1 MLMMILAAT
10 TAAAEVPPQKTQPS
24 CSAGSVLVEFKVPT
38 VAPFGW
44 SEKAKAQAILVSKIV
59 EPDIVERDKAKPE
72 HELLPRIDT
81 PSKGPAVL
89 TPECKPERAKK
100 KDYPLA

>member
-10 TAAAEVPPQKTQPS
+10 TAAAEVPPQKAQPS
-24 CSAGSVLVEFKVPT
+24 CSAGSVLVEFDVPT

-44 SEKAKAQAILVSKIV
+44 SEQAKAQAILVSKII
-59 EPDIVERDKAKPE
+59 EPDKAKPE
-72 HELLPRIDT
+72 HELLPRTDT

-89 TPECKPERAKK
+89 TPECKPERRKK